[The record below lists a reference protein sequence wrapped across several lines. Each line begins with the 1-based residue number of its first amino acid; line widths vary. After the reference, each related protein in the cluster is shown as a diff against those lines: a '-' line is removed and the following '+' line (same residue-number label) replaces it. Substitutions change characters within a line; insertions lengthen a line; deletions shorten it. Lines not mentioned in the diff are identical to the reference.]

1 MTKTL
6 SFKKKE
12 GNSKCE
18 IQTYHLPSQYDKY
31 YLITLIK
38 PLTLK
43 ELRKD
48 FACWR
53 FQHRNNRALYRIFPL
68 RT

>member
-31 YLITLIK
+31 YLITL
-38 PLTLK
+38 TLK
-43 ELRKD
+43 ELRKA
-48 FACWR
+48 FAC
-53 FQHRNNRALYRIFPL
+53 
-68 RT
+68 

>member
-31 YLITLIK
+31 YLITL
-38 PLTLK
+38 TLK
-43 ELRKD
+43 ELQKA